1 MAWRFDPVSNSLIW
15 YISIEIVQLTDGAID
30 LGLGDLLID
39 TGLRE
44 DDLSVLDQGQRVI
57 DGSI

>member
-1 MAWRFDPVSNSLIW
+1 MAWRFDPISNQLIW
-15 YISIEIVQLTDGAID
+15 YLSIEMVQVVDGSID

-44 DDLSVLDQGQRVI
+44 DESSVLDQGQRVI

>member
-1 MAWRFDPVSNSLIW
+1 MAWKFDPVSNQLIW
-15 YISIEIVQLTDGAID
+15 YLSVEMIQVVDGSID

>member
-1 MAWRFDPVSNSLIW
+1 MAWRFDPISNSLIW
-15 YISIEIVQLTDGAID
+15 YLSIEMVQVVDGSID

-44 DDLSVLDQGQRVI
+44 DESSVLDQGQRVI

>member
-1 MAWRFDPVSNSLIW
+1 MAWRFDPISNSLIW
-15 YISIEIVQLTDGAID
+15 YLSIEMVQVVDGSID

-39 TGLRE
+39 VGLRE

>member
-1 MAWRFDPVSNSLIW
+1 MAWRFDPISNSLIW
-15 YISIEIVQLTDGAID
+15 YLSIEMVQVVDGSID
-30 LGLGDLLID
+30 FGLGDLLID